1 MTQTT
6 STPVEVQMA
15 IGRVLRM
22 MQRPTEP
29 GDIEMY
35 EKCRAIVMDYA
46 EASQMDLGYSPNYA
60 RDRLLGAQGDS

>member
-1 MTQTT
+1 MAQQ
-6 STPVEVQMA
+6 TPVEVQMA

-35 EKCRAIVMDYA
+35 YKCRNIVMDYA
-46 EASQMDLGYSPNYA
+46 QESGMIIDSGYRANYT
-60 RDRLLGAQGDS
+60 RDHLLGAQGDA